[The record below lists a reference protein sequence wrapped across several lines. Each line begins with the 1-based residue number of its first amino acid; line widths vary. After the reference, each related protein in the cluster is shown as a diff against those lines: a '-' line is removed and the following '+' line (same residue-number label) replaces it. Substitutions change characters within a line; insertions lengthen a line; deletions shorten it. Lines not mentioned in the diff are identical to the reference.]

1 MRVVKIVN
9 IINPL
14 VWACLVVTS
23 TTFFASFF
31 VFVCF
36 TGSRNRI
43 FVDVHGVFWYYS
55 YEDSNYCI
63 ESSGTKVMKTNYYME
78 SSGAKVM
85 KTVTIAWSQAVT
97 IACSLLVLKS

>member
-1 MRVVKIVN
+1 MESSGTKVMKTN
-9 IINPL
+9 
-14 VWACLVVTS
+14 
-23 TTFFASFF
+23 
-31 VFVCF
+31 
-36 TGSRNRI
+36 
-43 FVDVHGVFWYYS
+43 YYM
-55 YEDSNYCI
+55 